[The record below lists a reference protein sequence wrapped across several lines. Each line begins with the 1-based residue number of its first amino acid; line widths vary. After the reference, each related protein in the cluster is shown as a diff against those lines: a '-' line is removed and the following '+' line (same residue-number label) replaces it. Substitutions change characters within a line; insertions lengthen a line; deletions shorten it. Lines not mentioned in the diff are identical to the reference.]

1 LDIGEATEI
10 IRAYGHESI
19 KATHKTTFEVTKD
32 NQMSKRGDCIVAVSA
47 NKALTDLS
55 TEFKE
60 SLRKNYAK
68 LTISIEVSE
77 VVEVIHAS
85 GSAQLILAHPTEM
98 VIRKSDYVCN
108 RTLAIRADKAAG
120 DLSKRLREKL
130 RNPKQKVKIALT
142 VRV

>member
-1 LDIGEATEI
+1 LDTGEATEI